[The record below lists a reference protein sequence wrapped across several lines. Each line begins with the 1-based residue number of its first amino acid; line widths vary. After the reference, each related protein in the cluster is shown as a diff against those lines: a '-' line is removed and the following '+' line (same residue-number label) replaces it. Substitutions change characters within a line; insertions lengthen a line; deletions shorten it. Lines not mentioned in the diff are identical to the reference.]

1 MTTVYTGDV
10 GTEIILD
17 CVDDITAS
25 TVRTIKV
32 RKANGVKVDWTATL
46 DGTTKI
52 KYVVLTGDLDV
63 VGDWH
68 LQAYVEMPL
77 WSGSGEVATLRVNR
91 PL

>member
-17 CVDDITAS
+17 CVDDVSAA

-32 RKANGVKVDWTATL
+32 RKPNGVRTTWAAAL

-52 KYVVLTGDLDV
+52 KYAVQTGDLDV
-63 VGDWH
+63 VGDWE
-68 LQAYVEMPL
+68 LQTYVEMPG
-77 WSGSGEVATLRVNR
+77 WKGSGELVTLRVNR

>member
-10 GTEIILD
+10 GTAIILD
-17 CVDDITAS
+17 CVDDVSAA

-32 RKANGVKVDWTATL
+32 RKPNGVRTTWAATL

-52 KYVVLTGDLDV
+52 KYVIQTGDLDV
-63 VGDWH
+63 IGNWA
-68 LQAYVEMPL
+68 LQAYVEIPG
-77 WSGSGEVATLRVNR
+77 WKGSGKLVTLVVNR

>member
-17 CVDDITAS
+17 CVDDVSAA
-25 TVRTIKV
+25 TVRNIKV
-32 RKANGVKVDWTATL
+32 RKPNGLRTTWAATL

-52 KYVVLTGDLDV
+52 KYVIQTGDLDV
-63 VGDWH
+63 IGNWA
-68 LQAYVEMPL
+68 LQAYVEIPG
-77 WSGSGEVATLRVNR
+77 WKGSGKLVTLVVNR

>member
-10 GTEIILD
+10 GTAIILD
-17 CVDDITAS
+17 CVDDVSAA

-32 RKANGVKVDWTATL
+32 RKPNGVRTTWAATL

-52 KYVVLTGDLDV
+52 KYVIQTGDLDV
-63 VGDWH
+63 IGNWA
-68 LQAYVEMPL
+68 LQAYVEIPG
-77 WSGSGEVATLRVNR
+77 WTGSGELVTLVVSR

>member
-1 MTTVYTGDV
+1 MTTIYTGDV

-17 CVDDITAS
+17 CVDEVTTA
-25 TVRTIKV
+25 TVRAVKV
-32 RKANGVKVDWTATL
+32 RKANGVRVTWPATL
-46 DGTTKI
+46 EGTTKI
-52 KYVVLTGDLDV
+52 KYVILAGDLDV
-63 VGDWH
+63 VGDWA